1 MWTYRVAALEQLNV
15 PIRTGVEPTVERI
28 RAFAPDLIV
37 IATGGV
43 PRDAP
48 FPVKTDVPVLQAWDV
63 LRRPELIPLGSSVT
77 VVGGGMVGIET
88 AECIAKRASH
98 VAILEGQNVVA
109 KEMARNNRWDV
120 LLRLREANAQIVTGT
135 PVVAIEGDAILC
147 RSGQDIVRHPAGDV
161 IVLAIGSRPLR
172 DVSQLADAAGV
183 PWVMAGDCNNVPGDF
198 LTAIRDASMIAWA
211 AEAKFPAGARQGSVR
226 RDEPTEATGRIN
238 MKSHLAVLAAAL
250 LLAAPSAALAQA
262 GSKGTVKVGVLLP
275 LTGNTAWAGKTN
287 RIAAAIAAEEVNAQD
302 LAGGYKVELVF
313 GDSQC
318 EPRAAHDQA
327 QRLIS
332 QEKVQLLIGEW
343 CSSASIAVAQVANDE
358 KIPLLVNIS
367 TADQIAGDAGP
378 YAFQSSMQNRYSQ
391 QREAALLEKD
401 FKFQTVAIIVENN
414 DFGLTFRKN
423 MVALMEKA
431 GKKVVLDVTQDRSDT
446 NWYAT
451 ITRIPASKPDLVIVS
466 ISAVQAANFV
476 KQYAEAGIT
485 TPLFSDYPPPPRIF
499 ERQVG
504 LQAGK
509 IGLVRAA
516 FFVKSETNT
525 PAQKEFV
532 GEARGARAEGSQRG
546 P

>member
-1 MWTYRVAALEQLNV
+1 
-15 PIRTGVEPTVERI
+15 
-28 RAFAPDLIV
+28 
-37 IATGGV
+37 
-43 PRDAP
+43 
-48 FPVKTDVPVLQAWDV
+48 
-63 LRRPELIPLGSSVT
+63 
-77 VVGGGMVGIET
+77 
-88 AECIAKRASH
+88 
-98 VAILEGQNVVA
+98 
-109 KEMARNNRWDV
+109 
-120 LLRLREANAQIVTGT
+120 
-135 PVVAIEGDAILC
+135 
-147 RSGQDIVRHPAGDV
+147 
-161 IVLAIGSRPLR
+161 
-172 DVSQLADAAGV
+172 
-183 PWVMAGDCNNVPGDF
+183 
-198 LTAIRDASMIAWA
+198 
-211 AEAKFPAGARQGSVR
+211 
-226 RDEPTEATGRIN
+226 
-238 MKSHLAVLAAAL
+238 MKSFSAALAAAL

-262 GSKGTVKVGVLLP
+262 GSKGAVRVGVLLP

-287 RIAAAIAAEEVNAQD
+287 RIAASIAAEEVNAQD
-302 LAGGYKVELVF
+302 LAGGYKIELVF

-391 QREAALLEKD
+391 QREAALLQKD
-401 FKFQTVAIIVENN
+401 FKFDSVAIIVENN

-431 GKKVVLDVTQDRSDT
+431 GKKVVLDVTQDRNDT
-446 NWYAT
+446 NWYST
-451 ITRIPASKPDLVIVS
+451 ITRIPNAKPDLVIVS

-476 KQYAEAGIT
+476 KQYAEAGIS

-532 GEARGARAEGSQRG
+532 AKLEARAQKELNEAHDVTYWDVASYDAVRLVADAIKRGGPKAADYVKAMAATKIDLVLGRYEFDEQRG
-546 P
+546 AKPDGLNFVFIRTKPDGSIEVVQ

>member
-1 MWTYRVAALEQLNV
+1 
-15 PIRTGVEPTVERI
+15 
-28 RAFAPDLIV
+28 
-37 IATGGV
+37 
-43 PRDAP
+43 
-48 FPVKTDVPVLQAWDV
+48 
-63 LRRPELIPLGSSVT
+63 
-77 VVGGGMVGIET
+77 
-88 AECIAKRASH
+88 
-98 VAILEGQNVVA
+98 
-109 KEMARNNRWDV
+109 
-120 LLRLREANAQIVTGT
+120 
-135 PVVAIEGDAILC
+135 
-147 RSGQDIVRHPAGDV
+147 
-161 IVLAIGSRPLR
+161 
-172 DVSQLADAAGV
+172 
-183 PWVMAGDCNNVPGDF
+183 
-198 LTAIRDASMIAWA
+198 
-211 AEAKFPAGARQGSVR
+211 
-226 RDEPTEATGRIN
+226 
-238 MKSHLAVLAAAL
+238 MKSHLAALAAVLA
-250 LLAAPSAALAQA
+250 LAAPSAALAQA
-262 GSKGTVKVGVLLP
+262 GSKGTVKIGVLLP

-302 LAGGYKVELVF
+302 LAGGYKIELVI

-343 CSSASIAVAQVANDE
+343 CSSASVAVAQVANDE

-401 FKFQTVAIIVENN
+401 FKFDSVAIIVENN

-423 MVALMEKA
+423 MVALMQKA
-431 GKKVVLDVTQDRSDT
+431 GKKVVLDVTQDRNDT

-476 KQYAEAGIT
+476 KQYAEAGIA

-504 LQAGK
+504 IQAGK

-532 GEARGARAEGSQRG
+532 AKLEARAQKELNEAHDVTYWDVASYDAVRLVADAIKRGGPQAADYVKAMAATKIDLVLGHYEFDEARGAKPEGLNFVFIRTRPDGSIEVVQ
-546 P
+546 

>member
-1 MWTYRVAALEQLNV
+1 MT
-15 PIRTGVEPTVERI
+15 
-28 RAFAPDLIV
+28 
-37 IATGGV
+37 
-43 PRDAP
+43 
-48 FPVKTDVPVLQAWDV
+48 
-63 LRRPELIPLGSSVT
+63 
-77 VVGGGMVGIET
+77 
-88 AECIAKRASH
+88 
-98 VAILEGQNVVA
+98 
-109 KEMARNNRWDV
+109 
-120 LLRLREANAQIVTGT
+120 
-135 PVVAIEGDAILC
+135 
-147 RSGQDIVRHPAGDV
+147 
-161 IVLAIGSRPLR
+161 
-172 DVSQLADAAGV
+172 
-183 PWVMAGDCNNVPGDF
+183 
-198 LTAIRDASMIAWA
+198 
-211 AEAKFPAGARQGSVR
+211 
-226 RDEPTEATGRIN
+226 
-238 MKSHLAVLAAAL
+238 SHLAALAAAL
-250 LLAAPSAALAQA
+250 LLITPSAALAQA
-262 GSKGTVKVGVLLP
+262 GSKGAVKVGILLP

-302 LAGGYKVELVF
+302 LAGGYKIELVF

-401 FKFQTVAIIVENN
+401 FKFESVAIIVENN

-423 MVALMEKA
+423 MVALMQKA
-431 GKKVVLDVTQDRSDT
+431 GKKVVLDVTQDRNDT

-504 LQAGK
+504 MQAGK

-532 GEARGARAEGSQRG
+532 AKLEARAQKELNEAHDVTYWDVASYDAVRLVADAVRRGGPKAADYVKAMAATKIDLVLGHYEFDEKRGAKPDGLNFVFIRNKPDGSIEVVQ
-546 P
+546 

>member
-1 MWTYRVAALEQLNV
+1 M
-15 PIRTGVEPTVERI
+15 
-28 RAFAPDLIV
+28 
-37 IATGGV
+37 
-43 PRDAP
+43 
-48 FPVKTDVPVLQAWDV
+48 
-63 LRRPELIPLGSSVT
+63 
-77 VVGGGMVGIET
+77 
-88 AECIAKRASH
+88 KRY
-98 VAILEGQNVVA
+98 
-109 KEMARNNRWDV
+109 
-120 LLRLREANAQIVTGT
+120 
-135 PVVAIEGDAILC
+135 
-147 RSGQDIVRHPAGDV
+147 
-161 IVLAIGSRPLR
+161 
-172 DVSQLADAAGV
+172 
-183 PWVMAGDCNNVPGDF
+183 
-198 LTAIRDASMIAWA
+198 
-211 AEAKFPAGARQGSVR
+211 
-226 RDEPTEATGRIN
+226 
-238 MKSHLAVLAAAL
+238 LAVLVGAL
-250 LLAAPSAALAQA
+250 LLAAPSAAVAQA
-262 GSKGTVKVGVLLP
+262 GSKGAVKVGVLLP

-302 LAGGYKVELVF
+302 LAGGYKIELVF

-343 CSSASIAVAQVANDE
+343 CSSASVAVAQVANDE
-358 KIPLLVNIS
+358 KVPLLVNIS

-401 FKFQTVAIIVENN
+401 FKFESVAIIVENN

-423 MVALMEKA
+423 MVALMQKA
-431 GKKVVLDVTQDRSDT
+431 GKKVVLDVTQDRNDT

-451 ITRIPASKPDLVIVS
+451 ITRIPASRPDLVIVS

-504 LQAGK
+504 MQAGK

-532 GEARGARAEGSQRG
+532 AKLEARAQKELNEAHDVTYWDVASYDAVRLVADAIKRGGPQAVGYVKAMAATQIDLVLGHYEFDEKRGAKPDGLNFVFIRTKPDGSIEVIQ
-546 P
+546 

>member
-1 MWTYRVAALEQLNV
+1 
-15 PIRTGVEPTVERI
+15 
-28 RAFAPDLIV
+28 
-37 IATGGV
+37 
-43 PRDAP
+43 
-48 FPVKTDVPVLQAWDV
+48 
-63 LRRPELIPLGSSVT
+63 
-77 VVGGGMVGIET
+77 
-88 AECIAKRASH
+88 
-98 VAILEGQNVVA
+98 
-109 KEMARNNRWDV
+109 
-120 LLRLREANAQIVTGT
+120 
-135 PVVAIEGDAILC
+135 
-147 RSGQDIVRHPAGDV
+147 
-161 IVLAIGSRPLR
+161 
-172 DVSQLADAAGV
+172 
-183 PWVMAGDCNNVPGDF
+183 
-198 LTAIRDASMIAWA
+198 
-211 AEAKFPAGARQGSVR
+211 
-226 RDEPTEATGRIN
+226 
-238 MKSHLAVLAAAL
+238 MKSHLAALAGVL

-262 GSKGTVKVGVLLP
+262 GSKGAVKVGVLLP

-287 RIAAAIAAEEVNAQD
+287 RIAAAIAVEEVNAQD
-302 LAGGYKVELVF
+302 LAGGYKIELVF

-358 KIPLLVNIS
+358 RVPLLVNIS

-391 QREAALLEKD
+391 QREAALLEKE
-401 FKFQTVAIIVENN
+401 FKFESVAIIVENN

-431 GKKVVLDVTQDRSDT
+431 GKKVVLDVTQDRNDT

-504 LQAGK
+504 TQAGR

-532 GEARGARAEGSQRG
+532 AKLEARAQKELNEAHDVTYWDVASYDAVRLVADAIKRGGPQAADYVKAMAATKIDLVLGHYEFDEKRGAKPDGLNFVFIRTKPDGSIEVVQ
-546 P
+546 

>member
-1 MWTYRVAALEQLNV
+1 
-15 PIRTGVEPTVERI
+15 
-28 RAFAPDLIV
+28 
-37 IATGGV
+37 
-43 PRDAP
+43 
-48 FPVKTDVPVLQAWDV
+48 
-63 LRRPELIPLGSSVT
+63 
-77 VVGGGMVGIET
+77 
-88 AECIAKRASH
+88 
-98 VAILEGQNVVA
+98 
-109 KEMARNNRWDV
+109 
-120 LLRLREANAQIVTGT
+120 
-135 PVVAIEGDAILC
+135 
-147 RSGQDIVRHPAGDV
+147 
-161 IVLAIGSRPLR
+161 
-172 DVSQLADAAGV
+172 
-183 PWVMAGDCNNVPGDF
+183 
-198 LTAIRDASMIAWA
+198 
-211 AEAKFPAGARQGSVR
+211 
-226 RDEPTEATGRIN
+226 
-238 MKSHLAVLAAAL
+238 MKSHLAVLAGAL

-262 GSKGTVKVGVLLP
+262 GSKGAVKVGVLLP

-302 LAGGYKVELVF
+302 LAGGYKIELVF

-327 QRLIS
+327 ERLIS
-332 QEKVQLLIGEW
+332 QDKVQLLIGEW
-343 CSSASIAVAQVANDE
+343 CSSASVAVAQVANDE
-358 KIPLLVNIS
+358 KVPLLVNIS

-378 YAFQSSMQNRYSQ
+378 YAFQSSMQNRYAQ
-391 QREAALLEKD
+391 QREAVRLEKD
-401 FKFQTVAIIVENN
+401 FKFESVAIIVENN

-423 MVALMEKA
+423 MVALMQKA
-431 GKKVVLDVTQDRSDT
+431 GKKVVLDVTQDRNDT

-516 FFVKSETNT
+516 FFVKSEINT

-532 GEARGARAEGSQRG
+532 AKLEARAQTELNEAHDVTYWDVASYDAVRLVADAIKRGGPQPADYLKAMAATKIDLVLGHYEFDEARGAKPDGLNFVFIRTRPDGSIEVVQ
-546 P
+546 

>member
-1 MWTYRVAALEQLNV
+1 MKGHLAAL
-15 PIRTGVEPTVERI
+15 
-28 RAFAPDLIV
+28 
-37 IATGGV
+37 
-43 PRDAP
+43 
-48 FPVKTDVPVLQAWDV
+48 
-63 LRRPELIPLGSSVT
+63 
-77 VVGGGMVGIET
+77 
-88 AECIAKRASH
+88 
-98 VAILEGQNVVA
+98 
-109 KEMARNNRWDV
+109 
-120 LLRLREANAQIVTGT
+120 
-135 PVVAIEGDAILC
+135 
-147 RSGQDIVRHPAGDV
+147 
-161 IVLAIGSRPLR
+161 
-172 DVSQLADAAGV
+172 AGV
-183 PWVMAGDCNNVPGDF
+183 
-198 LTAIRDASMIAWA
+198 
-211 AEAKFPAGARQGSVR
+211 
-226 RDEPTEATGRIN
+226 
-238 MKSHLAVLAAAL
+238 L

-318 EPRAAHDQA
+318 EPRPAHDQA

-343 CSSASIAVAQVANDE
+343 CSSASVAVAQVANDE
-358 KIPLLVNIS
+358 KVPLLVNIS

-401 FKFQTVAIIVENN
+401 FKFESVAIIVENN

-423 MVALMEKA
+423 MVALMQKA
-431 GKKVVLDVTQDRSDT
+431 GKKVVLDVTQDRNDT

-476 KQYAEAGIT
+476 KQYAEAGIA

-532 GEARGARAEGSQRG
+532 AKLEARAQKELNEAHDVTYWDVASYDAVRLVADAIKRGGPQAAGYVKAMAATKIDLVLGRYEFDENRGAKPDGLNFVFIRTKPDGSIEVVQ
-546 P
+546 

>member
-1 MWTYRVAALEQLNV
+1 
-15 PIRTGVEPTVERI
+15 
-28 RAFAPDLIV
+28 
-37 IATGGV
+37 
-43 PRDAP
+43 
-48 FPVKTDVPVLQAWDV
+48 
-63 LRRPELIPLGSSVT
+63 
-77 VVGGGMVGIET
+77 
-88 AECIAKRASH
+88 
-98 VAILEGQNVVA
+98 
-109 KEMARNNRWDV
+109 
-120 LLRLREANAQIVTGT
+120 
-135 PVVAIEGDAILC
+135 
-147 RSGQDIVRHPAGDV
+147 
-161 IVLAIGSRPLR
+161 
-172 DVSQLADAAGV
+172 
-183 PWVMAGDCNNVPGDF
+183 
-198 LTAIRDASMIAWA
+198 
-211 AEAKFPAGARQGSVR
+211 
-226 RDEPTEATGRIN
+226 
-238 MKSHLAVLAAAL
+238 MKSHLAVLAGAL

-262 GSKGTVKVGVLLP
+262 GSKGAVKVGVLLP

-302 LAGGYKVELVF
+302 LAGGYKIELVF

-318 EPRAAHDQA
+318 EPRPAHDQA

-343 CSSASIAVAQVANDE
+343 CSSASVAVAQVANDE
-358 KIPLLVNIS
+358 KVPLLVNIS

-401 FKFQTVAIIVENN
+401 FKFESVAIIVENN

-423 MVALMEKA
+423 MVALMQKA
-431 GKKVVLDVTQDRSDT
+431 GKKVVLDVTQDRNDT

-504 LQAGK
+504 TQAGR

-532 GEARGARAEGSQRG
+532 VKLETRAQKELNEAHDVTYWDVASYDAVRLVADAIKRGGPQPADYVKAMAATKIDLVLGHYEFDEKRGAKPEGLNFVFIRTKPDGSIEVVQ
-546 P
+546 

>member
-1 MWTYRVAALEQLNV
+1 
-15 PIRTGVEPTVERI
+15 
-28 RAFAPDLIV
+28 
-37 IATGGV
+37 
-43 PRDAP
+43 
-48 FPVKTDVPVLQAWDV
+48 
-63 LRRPELIPLGSSVT
+63 
-77 VVGGGMVGIET
+77 
-88 AECIAKRASH
+88 
-98 VAILEGQNVVA
+98 
-109 KEMARNNRWDV
+109 
-120 LLRLREANAQIVTGT
+120 
-135 PVVAIEGDAILC
+135 
-147 RSGQDIVRHPAGDV
+147 
-161 IVLAIGSRPLR
+161 
-172 DVSQLADAAGV
+172 
-183 PWVMAGDCNNVPGDF
+183 
-198 LTAIRDASMIAWA
+198 
-211 AEAKFPAGARQGSVR
+211 
-226 RDEPTEATGRIN
+226 
-238 MKSHLAVLAAAL
+238 MKSHLAAFAAAL
-250 LLAAPSAALAQA
+250 LLAAPSAALAQS
-262 GSKGTVKVGVLLP
+262 GSKGAVRVGVLLP

-287 RIAAAIAAEEVNAQD
+287 RIAATIAAEEVNAQD

-391 QREAALLEKD
+391 QREAALLQKD
-401 FKFQTVAIIVENN
+401 FKFDSVAIIVENN

-431 GKKVVLDVTQDRSDT
+431 GKKVVLDITQDRNDT
-446 NWYAT
+446 NWYST
-451 ITRIPASKPDLVIVS
+451 ITRIPNAKPDLVIVS

-476 KQYAEAGIT
+476 KQYAEAGIA

-504 LQAGK
+504 MQAGK

-532 GEARGARAEGSQRG
+532 AKLEARAQKELNEAHDVTYWDVASYDAVRLVADAVKRGGPKAADYVKAMAATKIDLVLGTYEFDEKRGAKPDGLNFVFIRTKPDGSIEVVQ
-546 P
+546 

>member
-1 MWTYRVAALEQLNV
+1 
-15 PIRTGVEPTVERI
+15 
-28 RAFAPDLIV
+28 
-37 IATGGV
+37 
-43 PRDAP
+43 
-48 FPVKTDVPVLQAWDV
+48 
-63 LRRPELIPLGSSVT
+63 
-77 VVGGGMVGIET
+77 
-88 AECIAKRASH
+88 
-98 VAILEGQNVVA
+98 
-109 KEMARNNRWDV
+109 
-120 LLRLREANAQIVTGT
+120 
-135 PVVAIEGDAILC
+135 
-147 RSGQDIVRHPAGDV
+147 
-161 IVLAIGSRPLR
+161 
-172 DVSQLADAAGV
+172 
-183 PWVMAGDCNNVPGDF
+183 
-198 LTAIRDASMIAWA
+198 
-211 AEAKFPAGARQGSVR
+211 
-226 RDEPTEATGRIN
+226 
-238 MKSHLAVLAAAL
+238 MKDHLAVLTAAL
-250 LLAAPSAALAQA
+250 LLAAPSGAVAQV
-262 GSKGTVKVGVLLP
+262 GGKGAVKVGVLLP

-302 LAGGYKVELVF
+302 LAGGYKIELVF

-476 KQYAEAGIT
+476 KQYAEAGII

-532 GEARGARAEGSQRG
+532 AKLEARAQKDLNEAHDVTYWDVASYDAVRLVADAIKRGGPQAADYVKAMAATKIDLVLGRYEFDEKRGAKPDGLNFVFIRTKPDGSIEVVQ
-546 P
+546 

>member
-1 MWTYRVAALEQLNV
+1 
-15 PIRTGVEPTVERI
+15 
-28 RAFAPDLIV
+28 
-37 IATGGV
+37 
-43 PRDAP
+43 
-48 FPVKTDVPVLQAWDV
+48 
-63 LRRPELIPLGSSVT
+63 
-77 VVGGGMVGIET
+77 
-88 AECIAKRASH
+88 
-98 VAILEGQNVVA
+98 
-109 KEMARNNRWDV
+109 
-120 LLRLREANAQIVTGT
+120 
-135 PVVAIEGDAILC
+135 
-147 RSGQDIVRHPAGDV
+147 
-161 IVLAIGSRPLR
+161 
-172 DVSQLADAAGV
+172 
-183 PWVMAGDCNNVPGDF
+183 
-198 LTAIRDASMIAWA
+198 
-211 AEAKFPAGARQGSVR
+211 
-226 RDEPTEATGRIN
+226 
-238 MKSHLAVLAAAL
+238 MKSHLAALAVAL

-287 RIAAAIAAEEVNAQD
+287 RIAATIAAEEVNAQD
-302 LAGGYKVELVF
+302 LAGGYKIELVF

-318 EPRAAHDQA
+318 EPRPAHDQA

-343 CSSASIAVAQVANDE
+343 CSSASVAVAQVANDE
-358 KIPLLVNIS
+358 KVPLLVNIS

-391 QREAALLEKD
+391 QREAALLAKD
-401 FKFQTVAIIVENN
+401 FKFESVAIIVENN
-414 DFGLTFRKN
+414 DFGLSFRKN
-423 MVALMEKA
+423 MIALMEKA
-431 GKKVVLDVTQDRSDT
+431 GKKVVLDVTQDRNDA

-451 ITRIPASKPDLVIVS
+451 ITRIPAAKPDLVIVS

-516 FFVKSETNT
+516 FFVKSDTNT

-532 GEARGARAEGSQRG
+532 AKLEARAQAELNEAHDVTYWDVASYDAVRLVADAIKRGGPLAADYLKAMAATNIDLVLGHYEFDDKRGAKPDGLNFVFIRTKPDGSIEVVQ
-546 P
+546 

>member
-1 MWTYRVAALEQLNV
+1 M
-15 PIRTGVEPTVERI
+15 
-28 RAFAPDLIV
+28 
-37 IATGGV
+37 
-43 PRDAP
+43 
-48 FPVKTDVPVLQAWDV
+48 K
-63 LRRPELIPLGSSVT
+63 RR
-77 VVGGGMVGIET
+77 
-88 AECIAKRASH
+88 
-98 VAILEGQNVVA
+98 
-109 KEMARNNRWDV
+109 
-120 LLRLREANAQIVTGT
+120 
-135 PVVAIEGDAILC
+135 
-147 RSGQDIVRHPAGDV
+147 
-161 IVLAIGSRPLR
+161 
-172 DVSQLADAAGV
+172 
-183 PWVMAGDCNNVPGDF
+183 
-198 LTAIRDASMIAWA
+198 
-211 AEAKFPAGARQGSVR
+211 
-226 RDEPTEATGRIN
+226 
-238 MKSHLAVLAAAL
+238 LAVLAAAL

-262 GSKGTVKVGVLLP
+262 GGKGAVKVGVLLP

-287 RIAAAIAAEEVNAQD
+287 RIAASIAAEEVNAQD

-391 QREAALLEKD
+391 QREAALLAKD
-401 FKFQTVAIIVENN
+401 FKFETVAIIVENN

-431 GKKVVLDVTQDRSDT
+431 GKKVVLDVTQDRNDT

-532 GEARGARAEGSQRG
+532 AKLEARAQKDLNEAHDVTYWDVASYDAVRLVADAIKRGGPQAADYVKAMAATKIDLVLGRYEFDDKRGAKPDGLNFVFIRTKPDGSIEVVQ
-546 P
+546 

>member
-1 MWTYRVAALEQLNV
+1 
-15 PIRTGVEPTVERI
+15 
-28 RAFAPDLIV
+28 
-37 IATGGV
+37 
-43 PRDAP
+43 
-48 FPVKTDVPVLQAWDV
+48 
-63 LRRPELIPLGSSVT
+63 
-77 VVGGGMVGIET
+77 
-88 AECIAKRASH
+88 
-98 VAILEGQNVVA
+98 
-109 KEMARNNRWDV
+109 
-120 LLRLREANAQIVTGT
+120 
-135 PVVAIEGDAILC
+135 
-147 RSGQDIVRHPAGDV
+147 
-161 IVLAIGSRPLR
+161 
-172 DVSQLADAAGV
+172 
-183 PWVMAGDCNNVPGDF
+183 
-198 LTAIRDASMIAWA
+198 
-211 AEAKFPAGARQGSVR
+211 
-226 RDEPTEATGRIN
+226 
-238 MKSHLAVLAAAL
+238 MKSFSAALAAAL

-262 GSKGTVKVGVLLP
+262 GSKGAVRVGVLLP

-287 RIAAAIAAEEVNAQD
+287 RIAATIAAEEVNAQD

-391 QREAALLEKD
+391 QREAALLQKD
-401 FKFQTVAIIVENN
+401 FKFDTVAIIVENN

-431 GKKVVLDVTQDRSDT
+431 GKKVVLDVTQDRNDT
-446 NWYAT
+446 NWYST
-451 ITRIPASKPDLVIVS
+451 ITRIPNAKPDLVIVS

-504 LQAGK
+504 MQAGK

-516 FFVKSETNT
+516 FFVKSDTNT

-532 GEARGARAEGSQRG
+532 AKLEARAQKELNEAHDVTYWDVASYDAVRLVADAVKRGGPKAADYVKAMAATKIDLVLGRYEFDEQRG
-546 P
+546 AKPDGLNFVFIRTKPDGSIEVVQ

>member
-1 MWTYRVAALEQLNV
+1 MRSYLVAL
-15 PIRTGVEPTVERI
+15 
-28 RAFAPDLIV
+28 
-37 IATGGV
+37 
-43 PRDAP
+43 
-48 FPVKTDVPVLQAWDV
+48 
-63 LRRPELIPLGSSVT
+63 
-77 VVGGGMVGIET
+77 
-88 AECIAKRASH
+88 
-98 VAILEGQNVVA
+98 
-109 KEMARNNRWDV
+109 
-120 LLRLREANAQIVTGT
+120 
-135 PVVAIEGDAILC
+135 
-147 RSGQDIVRHPAGDV
+147 AG
-161 IVLAIGSRPLR
+161 
-172 DVSQLADAAGV
+172 
-183 PWVMAGDCNNVPGDF
+183 
-198 LTAIRDASMIAWA
+198 
-211 AEAKFPAGARQGSVR
+211 
-226 RDEPTEATGRIN
+226 
-238 MKSHLAVLAAAL
+238 AL
-250 LLAAPSAALAQA
+250 LLAAPSAAVAQA
-262 GSKGTVKVGVLLP
+262 GNKGAVRVGVLLP

-302 LAGGYKVELVF
+302 LAGGYKIELVF

-391 QREAALLEKD
+391 QREAALLQKD
-401 FKFQTVAIIVENN
+401 FKFETVAIIVENN

-431 GKKVVLDVTQDRSDT
+431 GKKVVLGITQDRNDT
-446 NWYAT
+446 NWYST
-451 ITRIPASKPDLVIVS
+451 ITRIPNAKPDLVIVS

-504 LQAGK
+504 MQAGK

-532 GEARGARAEGSQRG
+532 AKLEARAQKELNEAHDVTYWDVASYDAVRLVADAVKRGGPKATDYVKAMAATKIDLVLGRYEFDEKRGAKPDGLNFVFIRTKPDGSIEVVQ
-546 P
+546 

>member
-1 MWTYRVAALEQLNV
+1 
-15 PIRTGVEPTVERI
+15 
-28 RAFAPDLIV
+28 
-37 IATGGV
+37 
-43 PRDAP
+43 
-48 FPVKTDVPVLQAWDV
+48 
-63 LRRPELIPLGSSVT
+63 
-77 VVGGGMVGIET
+77 
-88 AECIAKRASH
+88 
-98 VAILEGQNVVA
+98 
-109 KEMARNNRWDV
+109 
-120 LLRLREANAQIVTGT
+120 
-135 PVVAIEGDAILC
+135 
-147 RSGQDIVRHPAGDV
+147 
-161 IVLAIGSRPLR
+161 
-172 DVSQLADAAGV
+172 
-183 PWVMAGDCNNVPGDF
+183 
-198 LTAIRDASMIAWA
+198 
-211 AEAKFPAGARQGSVR
+211 
-226 RDEPTEATGRIN
+226 
-238 MKSHLAVLAAAL
+238 MKSLSAALAAAL
-250 LLAAPSAALAQA
+250 LLAAPSAAFAQA
-262 GSKGTVKVGVLLP
+262 GAKGAVKVGVLLP

-287 RIAAAIAAEEVNAQD
+287 RIAATIAAEEVNAQD
-302 LAGGYKVELVF
+302 LAGGYRIELVF

-401 FKFQTVAIIVENN
+401 FKFETVAIIVENN

-423 MVALMEKA
+423 MVALMQKA
-431 GKKVVLDVTQDRSDT
+431 GKKIVLDITQDRNDT
-446 NWYAT
+446 NWYST

-476 KQYAEAGIT
+476 KQYAEAGIS

-504 LQAGK
+504 MQAGR

-532 GEARGARAEGSQRG
+532 AKLEARAQKELNEAHDVTYWDVASYDAVRLVADAIKRGGPQAADYVKAMAATKIDLVLGHYEFDEKRGAKPDGLNFVFIRTKPDGSIEVVQ
-546 P
+546 

>member
-1 MWTYRVAALEQLNV
+1 
-15 PIRTGVEPTVERI
+15 
-28 RAFAPDLIV
+28 
-37 IATGGV
+37 
-43 PRDAP
+43 
-48 FPVKTDVPVLQAWDV
+48 
-63 LRRPELIPLGSSVT
+63 
-77 VVGGGMVGIET
+77 
-88 AECIAKRASH
+88 
-98 VAILEGQNVVA
+98 
-109 KEMARNNRWDV
+109 
-120 LLRLREANAQIVTGT
+120 
-135 PVVAIEGDAILC
+135 
-147 RSGQDIVRHPAGDV
+147 
-161 IVLAIGSRPLR
+161 
-172 DVSQLADAAGV
+172 
-183 PWVMAGDCNNVPGDF
+183 
-198 LTAIRDASMIAWA
+198 
-211 AEAKFPAGARQGSVR
+211 
-226 RDEPTEATGRIN
+226 
-238 MKSHLAVLAAAL
+238 MKSHLAALAGAL

-262 GSKGTVKVGVLLP
+262 GSKGAVKVGVLLP

-302 LAGGYKVELVF
+302 LAGGYKIELVF

-318 EPRAAHDQA
+318 EPRPAHDQA

-343 CSSASIAVAQVANDE
+343 CSSASVAVAQVANDE
-358 KIPLLVNIS
+358 KVPLLVNIS

-401 FKFQTVAIIVENN
+401 FKFESVAIIVENN

-423 MVALMEKA
+423 MVALMQKA
-431 GKKVVLDVTQDRSDT
+431 GKKVVLDVTQDRNDT

-504 LQAGK
+504 TQAGR

-532 GEARGARAEGSQRG
+532 VKLETRAQKELNEAHDVTYWDVASYDAVRLVADAIKRGGPQPADYVKAMAATKIDLVLGHYEFDEKRGAKPEGLNFVFIRTKPDGSIEVVQ
-546 P
+546 

>member
-1 MWTYRVAALEQLNV
+1 M
-15 PIRTGVEPTVERI
+15 
-28 RAFAPDLIV
+28 
-37 IATGGV
+37 
-43 PRDAP
+43 
-48 FPVKTDVPVLQAWDV
+48 
-63 LRRPELIPLGSSVT
+63 
-77 VVGGGMVGIET
+77 
-88 AECIAKRASH
+88 KR
-98 VAILEGQNVVA
+98 
-109 KEMARNNRWDV
+109 
-120 LLRLREANAQIVTGT
+120 
-135 PVVAIEGDAILC
+135 
-147 RSGQDIVRHPAGDV
+147 
-161 IVLAIGSRPLR
+161 
-172 DVSQLADAAGV
+172 
-183 PWVMAGDCNNVPGDF
+183 
-198 LTAIRDASMIAWA
+198 
-211 AEAKFPAGARQGSVR
+211 
-226 RDEPTEATGRIN
+226 
-238 MKSHLAVLAAAL
+238 HLAVLAGAL

-262 GSKGTVKVGVLLP
+262 GSKGAVKVGVLLP

-302 LAGGYKVELVF
+302 LAGGYKIELVF

-318 EPRAAHDQA
+318 EPRPAHDQA

-343 CSSASIAVAQVANDE
+343 CSSASVAVAQVANDE

-401 FKFQTVAIIVENN
+401 FKFESVAIIVENN

-423 MVALMEKA
+423 MVALMQKA
-431 GKKVVLDVTQDRSDT
+431 GKKVVFDVTQDRNDT

-451 ITRIPASKPDLVIVS
+451 ITRIPASRPDLVIVS

-504 LQAGK
+504 TQAGK

-532 GEARGARAEGSQRG
+532 AKLEARAQKELNEAHDVTYWDVASYDAVRLVADAIKRGGPQAADYVKAMAATKIDLVLGHYEFDEKRGAKPDGLNFVFIRTKPDGSIEVVQ
-546 P
+546 

>member
-1 MWTYRVAALEQLNV
+1 MKSFSAAL
-15 PIRTGVEPTVERI
+15 
-28 RAFAPDLIV
+28 
-37 IATGGV
+37 AT
-43 PRDAP
+43 
-48 FPVKTDVPVLQAWDV
+48 
-63 LRRPELIPLGSSVT
+63 
-77 VVGGGMVGIET
+77 
-88 AECIAKRASH
+88 
-98 VAILEGQNVVA
+98 
-109 KEMARNNRWDV
+109 
-120 LLRLREANAQIVTGT
+120 
-135 PVVAIEGDAILC
+135 
-147 RSGQDIVRHPAGDV
+147 
-161 IVLAIGSRPLR
+161 
-172 DVSQLADAAGV
+172 
-183 PWVMAGDCNNVPGDF
+183 
-198 LTAIRDASMIAWA
+198 
-211 AEAKFPAGARQGSVR
+211 
-226 RDEPTEATGRIN
+226 
-238 MKSHLAVLAAAL
+238 AL
-250 LLAAPSAALAQA
+250 LLATPSGVFAQA
-262 GSKGTVKVGVLLP
+262 GAKGVVRVGVLLP

-287 RIAAAIAAEEVNAQD
+287 RIAATIAAEEVNAQD
-302 LAGGYKVELVF
+302 LAGGYRIELVF

-401 FKFQTVAIIVENN
+401 FKFETVAIIVENN

-423 MVALMEKA
+423 MVALMQKA
-431 GKKVVLDVTQDRSDT
+431 GKKVVLDVTQDRNDT
-446 NWYAT
+446 NWYST
-451 ITRIPASKPDLVIVS
+451 ITRIPNAKPDLVIVS

-476 KQYAEAGIT
+476 KQYAEAGIA

-504 LQAGK
+504 MQAGK

-525 PAQKEFV
+525 AAQKEFV
-532 GEARGARAEGSQRG
+532 AKLEACAQKELNEAHDVTYWDVASYDAVRLVADAVKRGGPQAADYVKAMAATNIDLVLGHYEFDEKRGAKPDGLNFVFIRTKPDGSIEVVQ
-546 P
+546 

>member
-1 MWTYRVAALEQLNV
+1 MKNFSAA
-15 PIRTGVEPTVERI
+15 
-28 RAFAPDLIV
+28 
-37 IATGGV
+37 
-43 PRDAP
+43 
-48 FPVKTDVPVLQAWDV
+48 
-63 LRRPELIPLGSSVT
+63 
-77 VVGGGMVGIET
+77 
-88 AECIAKRASH
+88 
-98 VAILEGQNVVA
+98 
-109 KEMARNNRWDV
+109 
-120 LLRLREANAQIVTGT
+120 
-135 PVVAIEGDAILC
+135 
-147 RSGQDIVRHPAGDV
+147 
-161 IVLAIGSRPLR
+161 
-172 DVSQLADAAGV
+172 
-183 PWVMAGDCNNVPGDF
+183 
-198 LTAIRDASMIAWA
+198 
-211 AEAKFPAGARQGSVR
+211 
-226 RDEPTEATGRIN
+226 
-238 MKSHLAVLAAAL
+238 LAAAL
-250 LLAAPSAALAQA
+250 LLTAPCAVFAQV

-378 YAFQSSMQNRYSQ
+378 YAFQSAMQNRYSQ
-391 QREAALLEKD
+391 QREAVLLDKD
-401 FKFQTVAIIVENN
+401 FKFKSVAIIVENN

-423 MVALMEKA
+423 MIALMQKA
-431 GKKVVLDVTQDRSDT
+431 GKQVVLDITQDRNDT

-451 ITRIPASKPDLVIVS
+451 ITLIPASRPDLVIVS

-485 TPLFSDYPPPPRIF
+485 SPWFSDYPPPPRIF

-504 LQAGK
+504 AQAGK

-516 FFVKSETNT
+516 FFVKSDTHT
-525 PAQKEFV
+525 P
-532 GEARGARAEGSQRG
+532 
-546 P
+546 